1 MPYVTLTPNHSLQDS
16 MTNSTS
22 KVSLLPQQKKELIQQ
37 FAEIIVD
44 GMDTKTLAQYVLDDL
59 VFTYGEFTS
68 TELKENIDDYDPE
81 LFDEL
86 VDNVTAPSVTLNVIK

>member
-16 MTNSTS
+16 MT
-22 KVSLLPQQKKELIQQ
+22 KVSFTPAQKKELI
-37 FAEIIVD
+37 E
-44 GMDTKTLAQYVLDDL
+44 QYVELLVDNMDLDTLIQYVSDDL
-59 VFTYGEFTS
+59 AFTFGECTS

-86 VDNVTAPSVTLNVIK
+86 VDNVTAPSVTLSVIK

>member
-1 MPYVTLTPNHSLQDS
+1 

-22 KVSLLPQQKKELIQQ
+22 KVSFTPVQKKELIEQY
-37 FAEIIVD
+37 AELLVD
-44 GMDTKTLAQYVLDDL
+44 NMDTKTLAQYVYDDL

-68 TELKENIDDYDPE
+68 TELKQNIDDYDPE

-86 VDNVTAPSVTLNVIK
+86 LDNVTAPSVTLNVIK

>member
-1 MPYVTLTPNHSLQDS
+1 

-22 KVSLLPQQKKELIQQ
+22 KVSLLPQQKKELIEQ

-44 GMDTKTLAQYVLDDL
+44 GMDTKTLVQYVYDDL

-68 TELKENIDDYDPE
+68 TELKENINDYDPE
-81 LFDEL
+81 LFEEL
-86 VDNVTAPSVTLNVIK
+86 LDNVTQQFPRLNVVK

>member
-1 MPYVTLTPNHSLQDS
+1 

-22 KVSLLPQQKKELIQQ
+22 KVSFTPAQKKELIEQY
-37 FAEIIVD
+37 AELLVD
-44 GMDTKTLAQYVLDDL
+44 NMDVKTLAQYVYDDL

-68 TELKENIDDYDPE
+68 TELKQNIDDYDPE

-86 VDNVTAPSVTLNVIK
+86 LDNVTAPSVTLNVIK

>member
-1 MPYVTLTPNHSLQDS
+1 MPYVTLAPNHSLQVS
-16 MTNSTS
+16 MT
-22 KVSLLPQQKKELIQQ
+22 KVSFTPAQKKQLIEQYAELL
-37 FAEIIVD
+37 VD
-44 GMDTKTLAQYVLDDL
+44 NMDVKTLAQYVLDDL

-86 VDNVTAPSVTLNVIK
+86 LDNVTAPSVTLNVIK

>member
-1 MPYVTLTPNHSLQDS
+1 MPYVTLTPNHSLQVS
-16 MTNSTS
+16 MT
-22 KVSLLPQQKKELIQQ
+22 KVSFTPAQKKELIEQY
-37 FAEIIVD
+37 AELLVD
-44 GMDTKTLAQYVLDDL
+44 NMDTKTLAQYVLDDL

-86 VDNVTAPSVTLNVIK
+86 VDNVTAPSVTLSVVK

>member
-1 MPYVTLTPNHSLQDS
+1 MPYVTLTPNHSLQVS
-16 MTNSTS
+16 MT
-22 KVSLLPQQKKELIQQ
+22 KVSFTPAQKKQLIEQYAELL
-37 FAEIIVD
+37 VD
-44 GMDTKTLAQYVLDDL
+44 NMDVKTLAQYVLDDL

-86 VDNVTAPSVTLNVIK
+86 LDNVTAPSVTLSVVK

>member
-1 MPYVTLTPNHSLQDS
+1 
-16 MTNSTS
+16 MT
-22 KVSLLPQQKKELIQQ
+22 KVSFTPAQKKELIEQY
-37 FAEIIVD
+37 AELLVD
-44 GMDTKTLAQYVLDDL
+44 NMDTKTLAQYVYDDL

-86 VDNVTAPSVTLNVIK
+86 LDNVTAPDVTLNVIK

>member
-1 MPYVTLTPNHSLQDS
+1 MPYVTLTPNHSLQVS
-16 MTNSTS
+16 MT
-22 KVSLLPQQKKELIQQ
+22 KVSFTPAQKKQLIEQYAELL
-37 FAEIIVD
+37 VD
-44 GMDTKTLAQYVLDDL
+44 NMDTKTLAQYVFDDL

-86 VDNVTAPSVTLNVIK
+86 VDNVTAPSVTLSVVK

>member
-1 MPYVTLTPNHSLQDS
+1 MHYVTLTPNHSLQVS
-16 MTNSTS
+16 MT
-22 KVSLLPQQKKELIQQ
+22 KVSFTPAQKKELIEQY
-37 FAEIIVD
+37 AELLVD
-44 GMDTKTLAQYVLDDL
+44 NMDTKTLAQYVYDDL

-86 VDNVTAPSVTLNVIK
+86 LDNVTAPSVTLNVIK

>member
-1 MPYVTLTPNHSLQDS
+1 
-16 MTNSTS
+16 MT
-22 KVSLLPQQKKELIQQ
+22 KVSFTPAQKKELIEQY
-37 FAEIIVD
+37 AELLVD
-44 GMDTKTLAQYVLDDL
+44 NMDVKTLAQYVLDDL

-86 VDNVTAPSVTLNVIK
+86 VDNVTAPSVTLSVVK

>member
-1 MPYVTLTPNHSLQDS
+1 

-22 KVSLLPQQKKELIQQ
+22 KVSFTPAQKKELIEQY
-37 FAEIIVD
+37 AELLVD
-44 GMDTKTLAQYVLDDL
+44 NMDTKTLAQYVYDDL

-86 VDNVTAPSVTLNVIK
+86 LDNVTAPSVTLNVIK

>member
-1 MPYVTLTPNHSLQDS
+1 

-22 KVSLLPQQKKELIQQ
+22 KVSLLPQQKKELIEQ

-44 GMDTKTLAQYVLDDL
+44 GMDTKTLVQYVYDDL

-68 TELKENIDDYDPE
+68 TELKQNIDDYDPE

-86 VDNVTAPSVTLNVIK
+86 LDNVTAPSVTLNVIK